1 MSLDLLKL
9 QERVQIAI
17 SLGESH
23 FREFKS
29 AQDGP
34 PGRRIARDPR
44 DVSQDIARTL
54 VAFAN
59 ADGGEL
65 LVGVEDDGQ
74 VTGVAYSESQLEMI
88 SAAPKTHVLN
98 KTPLPSTRMAR
109 VEFQGKTVVY
119 FSVPKGTEYVYLT
132 ADGRCL
138 QRKDRDSLPIPVET
152 IVLARTE
159 QASREYDR
167 AFVDGATVDDLDI
180 RLINEVANR
189 ISKGMSAEKCLQ
201 HLDLAEFDG
210 FSFRLR
216 RAALLLFA
224 RSPNKW
230 HPRSQVRLL
239 KIKGNELKSGEDY
252 NVTIDQEVTDNV
264 LRLIETSWDLV
275 RPHLTET
282 RLSPSAVFKTQII
295 YPEAACR
302 EALLNALA
310 HRDYSIEGRGVEV
323 HVYDDRLMV
332 TSPGGLLSSI
342 AVEDLIKQK
351 GVHQSRNSFLARVL
365 REVGYMR
372 ELGEGMRRIYE
383 LMQSSDL
390 APPEI
395 VTDSSSFSIALHQ
408 KYVYSKE
415 ERLWLDKFTRLEL
428 TREQKT
434 VVRLGY
440 DDHIVSA
447 KDIWEAVGIVD
458 TDAYRRLIES
468 MRRIGVLT
476 DALTRKD
483 VEKLARKRRITRKAV
498 PRYVIHAP
506 ATPTTTHFPKETSV
520 APQTDETEYARVFVG
535 NIPLEVTELQLVEA
549 FQPYGDVVDV
559 VIPLDRVSGHN
570 RAFAF
575 VEFESLDA
583 ARKAIDN
590 TGGVEI
596 DGRRLYVRLA
606 KPRIGGD

>member
-1 MSLDLLKL
+1 
-9 QERVQIAI
+9 
-17 SLGESH
+17 
-23 FREFKS
+23 
-29 AQDGP
+29 
-34 PGRRIARDPR
+34 
-44 DVSQDIARTL
+44 
-54 VAFAN
+54 
-59 ADGGEL
+59 
-65 LVGVEDDGQ
+65 
-74 VTGVAYSESQLEMI
+74 
-88 SAAPKTHVLN
+88 
-98 KTPLPSTRMAR
+98 
-109 VEFQGKTVVY
+109 
-119 FSVPKGTEYVYLT
+119 
-132 ADGRCL
+132 
-138 QRKDRDSLPIPVET
+138 
-152 IVLARTE
+152 
-159 QASREYDR
+159 
-167 AFVDGATVDDLDI
+167 
-180 RLINEVANR
+180 
-189 ISKGMSAEKCLQ
+189 MSAEKCLQ

-549 FQPYGDVVDV
+549 FQPYGDV
-559 VIPLDRVSGHN
+559 
-570 RAFAF
+570 
-575 VEFESLDA
+575 
-583 ARKAIDN
+583 
-590 TGGVEI
+590 
-596 DGRRLYVRLA
+596 
-606 KPRIGGD
+606 